1 MLLFSGRLS
10 NLFGLSQGTPF
21 TILGAGLLVFGGFV
35 YFISE
40 KQLLNK
46 KLVQIITSLDALW
59 VLGSLGIVVF
69 QFFNLT
75 STGYLII
82 TLVMVIIAIFAVNQY
97 RFNK

>member
-1 MLLFSGRLS
+1 
-10 NLFGLSQGTPF
+10 
-21 TILGAGLLVFGGFV
+21 
-35 YFISE
+35 
-40 KQLLNK
+40 
-46 KLVQIITSLDALW
+46 